1 MRQLFREGHSDGERV
16 ALGGMNSV
24 QFSAKIGLKTPKGE
38 MLGANELA
46 ACKARWRGAVS
57 Q

>member
-1 MRQLFREGHSDGERV
+1 MEGGLPWGVRILCSFEP
-16 ALGGMNSV
+16 
-24 QFSAKIGLKTPKGE
+24 KIGLKTPKEE

-46 ACKARWRGAVS
+46 ACKAVRGGVVS